1 MGLSEPRQRG
11 KVNSSISMLNQR
23 TIQSIRK
30 YNIIV
35 FLLVIFLFN
44 ACAEIEIKTTQ
55 PPQSPK
61 VRVYI
66 VAFIERP
73 PKGMMKGSPEGFV
86 KKTYRGTRR
95 FLSDTGIYEIVPQK
109 EVEIVLNGKTIPL
122 WHWTKDNYNFTKKI
136 GRALYADF
144 AMMAVRTPKSI
155 YYEFI
160 NLETGKV
167 YEARHNALLGMN
179 LGPFEGITMSE
190 ELYYQI
196 FSHAKE
202 DLMSIAIRKGKLI
215 SQIGT
220 EKKIVSEKAPVA
232 SPPVSSPTPLKPIP
246 EKKVLPSKE
255 KEPTIKEGPKKPEYK
270 IYPEPSEKT
279 PPSIEKKKT
288 QPYQKEIYEMP
299 EPQKTKPE
307 KTPDSLAESQKFKF
321 ELANPLIEKPTE
333 QDKTRII
340 VYDFNSVNWLT
351 VPALILS
358 EALRE
363 ELYKLGRF
371 RLVNREDIQRVLS
384 ELKLQQSGLVNET
397 QVMQIGQWLAAENA
411 ITGKLSPLGNT
422 IVLQTKRINMKT
434 IGSEGHFPYF

>member
-109 EVEIVLNGKTIPL
+109 EVETVLNGKTIPL

-232 SPPVSSPTPLKPIP
+232 SPPVSSPIPLK
-246 EKKVLPSKE
+246 
-255 KEPTIKEGPKKPEYK
+255 
-270 IYPEPSEKT
+270 
-279 PPSIEKKKT
+279 
-288 QPYQKEIYEMP
+288 
-299 EPQKTKPE
+299 
-307 KTPDSLAESQKFKF
+307 DSLAESQKFKF